1 MRRAP
6 LNSALAVLG
15 CGLLVSATGAFAQSS
30 TREQPPERPAA
41 SSAPLNLKLEEPTRG
56 APRITFEPRQGAS
69 DKGAASNL
77 PALGGGSVSFERPP
91 QSSSQSSSSPF
102 PKDTAPTGR

>member
-1 MRRAP
+1 MNSP
-6 LNSALAVLG
+6 LAILG
-15 CGLLVSATGAFAQSS
+15 CLLLASASDALAQSS
-30 TREQPPERPAA
+30 TPEQRPERPAA
-41 SSAPLNLKLEEPTRG
+41 SGAPLNLKLEEPTRG

-91 QSSSQSSSSPF
+91 QSSSQSSSGSTPF
-102 PKDTAPTGR
+102 PKDTAPAGR